1 MDWKDTYMDT
11 RSLYQ
16 QLKNI
21 ESNNQSGGK
30 RKMLKRKKVNKKKL
44 NRMKKDSI
52 IGLMEE
58 LDLVKVKDLESGW
71 NGDTHIVKNNKDEML
86 ILKLERLDST
96 PSNIYDHDKPN
107 FESEYDRQIDFDNLV
122 AKNHPDKFMVLEKHG
137 IIKDC
142 VFTHSKTDDVMM
154 RAKEKRK
161 NRFIRKNN
169 QPDCYYLLY
178 KPVLDGTFKSVGKEI
193 RTDERLLLDFMT
205 QIISS
210 MNIYRK
216 LGFIHTDVGISNI
229 MFKKI
234 NGEYQWYWIDYGN
247 ITNNKYPD
255 SHLDIERKED
265 VPFYKIDMM
274 IDLISLIVNHCIT
287 VNLNIHNPKAD
298 EKIEFMKHM
307 YKNNRDIHDEIFDH
321 IPQINNP
328 DLRQRHERGLFDL
341 ICKILYPDVYS
352 IYYKIEYDNK
362 EQILKDQILLCVR
375 HSNDE
380 TYDDLLDRLHRT
392 KKSML

>member
-1 MDWKDTYMDT
+1 MDWKETYINT

-21 ESNNQSGGK
+21 GSNNQSGGK

-58 LDLVKVKDLESGW
+58 LDLVNIKDLESGW

-96 PSNIYDHDKPN
+96 PSNIYDRDKPN

-205 QIISS
+205 QIIGS

-216 LGFIHTDVGISNI
+216 LGFIHTDVSISNI

-352 IYYKIEYDNK
+352 KYYKIEYDNK